1 MIWNQ
6 IMQILWGFFPKIH
19 KRAVDKWGLQSVMN
33 GVHKICF
40 GKLGVLARPGG
51 IVYFPTQK
59 FAKM

>member
-1 MIWNQ
+1 
-6 IMQILWGFFPKIH
+6 MQILWGFFPKIH